1 MISNGSEKSFLEVD
15 DALPGVADFSSL
27 NDIRLIM
34 FELSVTAFA
43 IVVAIESSWS
53 GRFVA
58 TSSLTEEV
66 FSNETDLSF
75 SDFLVPNNDE
85 SVEMPKSNTFPE
97 SLFVCDKMGDVV
109 VINVLRVSSVG
120 VKMWI
125 GGAETIVESL
135 NGFDAAV
142 VEEDT
147 TG

>member
-1 MISNGSEKSFLEVD
+1 MVDESLSSSLDVLGDLTIEFPISFCGNILLALLLLLFIRFWLTMTDDLMISNGSEKSFLEVD

-58 TSSLTEEV
+58 TSSLTEDL

-85 SVEMPKSNTFPE
+85 SVA
-97 SLFVCDKMGDVV
+97 
-109 VINVLRVSSVG
+109 VIC
-120 VKMWI
+120 
-125 GGAETIVESL
+125 
-135 NGFDAAV
+135 
-142 VEEDT
+142 
-147 TG
+147 